1 MPVRGMRQLRMTA
14 RRRVSFHLSRE
25 RARQS
30 ASGENGAGVRGT
42 NPAHDDTMSRKGAH
56 FIVAKR

>member
-1 MPVRGMRQLRMTA
+1 MRQLRVTA

-25 RARQS
+25 RARKS
-30 ASGENGAGVRGT
+30 ASGDSGRGT

>member
-1 MPVRGMRQLRMTA
+1 MPVRGMRQLRVTA

-30 ASGENGAGVRGT
+30 ASGDSGRRT